1 MADELT
7 IDGLHQV
14 ALTTRD
20 INRSSRF
27 YRETLGLKQIA
38 VLDPPGL
45 AFFDVD
51 GVRLSMMQNLT
62 GEPSSSVIYFRVADI
77 DAEPSS
83 SVIYFRV
90 ADIDAAVAVLKQRA
104 VDLEQEPELVFRDSQ
119 GQFGEAGEE
128 EWMAFFRDP
137 DGNLLALTCRKR
149 PD

>member
-77 DAEPSS
+77 DA
-83 SVIYFRV
+83 
-90 ADIDAAVAVLKQRA
+90 AVAVLKQRA
-104 VDLEQEPELVFRDSQ
+104 VDLEQEPELVFRDSK

>member
-77 DAEPSS
+77 DA
-83 SVIYFRV
+83 
-90 ADIDAAVAVLKQRA
+90 AVAVLKQRA